1 MGKGFDDLN
10 YPYTVFFQNEF
21 ESPID
26 NTTYGS
32 IDAIKGLN
40 PTLASYSI
48 SDGYPTS
55 KKTSLLA
62 YKNNKT
68 GEIKRLSAD
77 DNMTI
82 SEKLNA
88 LYKEKDRDNRRY
100 ALEKPREI
108 GHLRSADA
116 SGFRKYDDI
125 ASRIGKKAL
134 GSLPFVASLISL
146 MNGSPA
152 EAATDLVYDM
162 DPTGLLVPE
171 DAGISEEDRKIEEP
185 WRYK

>member
-1 MGKGFDDLN
+1 MAKGFDDLN

-48 SDGYPTS
+48 NDEYPAS

-68 GEIKRLSAD
+68 GEIKKLSAD

-88 LYKEKDRDNRRY
+88 LYKEKDRDNKRY
-100 ALEKPREI
+100 ALEQPRDI
-108 GHLRSADA
+108 GHLRSVDA
-116 SGFRKYDDI
+116 SGFRKYDKI
-125 ASRIGKKAL
+125 ASSISKKAL

-162 DPTGLLVPE
+162 DPTGLLSPDE
-171 DAGISEEDRKIEEP
+171 IGITEEDRKIEEP
-185 WRYK
+185 WRYR